1 MEDKDEEVAATPPL
15 EQRICGVE
23 RQELLAI
30 ASREDDTPAAAI
42 AIGGQAVIMNVE
54 GQPEHFGQSL
64 QSADGAAGSSAGGS
78 AAAASPLS
86 FSPGAILGL
95 TSVSAAAASA
105 RGGRDAE
112 LQSKGKHGGNAFRL
126 EPGNCHQL
134 SNPNVLNAYFLA
146 HYLYK
151 SHTIFTCV
159 SCVSIHV
166 VYIRVYIHICL

>member
-86 FSPGAILGL
+86 FSP
-95 TSVSAAAASA
+95 TSVSAAAIRFVLFCA
-105 RGGRDAE
+105 RTCTF
-112 LQSKGKHGGNAFRL
+112 LGK
-126 EPGNCHQL
+126 
-134 SNPNVLNAYFLA
+134 
-146 HYLYK
+146 LY
-151 SHTIFTCV
+151 
-159 SCVSIHV
+159 
-166 VYIRVYIHICL
+166 